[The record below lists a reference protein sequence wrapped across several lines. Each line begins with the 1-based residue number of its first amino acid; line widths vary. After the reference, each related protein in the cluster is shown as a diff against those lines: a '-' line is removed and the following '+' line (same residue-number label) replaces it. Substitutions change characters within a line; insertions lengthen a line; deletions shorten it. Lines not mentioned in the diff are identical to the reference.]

1 MPDQAPRI
9 VALPGGRIGTLVEAD
24 EAGEF
29 TIRVCEAGPDEWEGR
44 GILSWR
50 QAEAMR
56 HLGRTRKS
64 AGLAVAWLRASG
76 GDERPEDITRAAM
89 DEYTALMLLIR
100 EPLRARVAGMLASA
114 DWSPLASVGQVQ
126 DAMER
131 VADRLKLAP

>member
-1 MPDQAPRI
+1 MPDQART

-24 EAGEF
+24 DAGEW
-29 TIRVCEAGPDEWEGR
+29 TIRVCDAGPDEWEGR
-44 GILSWR
+44 GVLTWR

-64 AGLAVAWLRASG
+64 AGLAVAWLRAFG

-89 DEYTALMLLIR
+89 DEYAALMLLIR
-100 EPLRARVAGMLASA
+100 EPLRARVTGMLASA
-114 DWSPLASVGQVQ
+114 EWSPLASIQQVR
-126 DAMER
+126 DAMDC